1 MNEASPNPRPASRDR
16 RSSHWRTVDIVVGA
30 VLAVASGIVFVGWN
44 ALWSVT
50 GPAFTFFPPAQA
62 VIYGVWLLPGVLGGF
77 LIRKP
82 GAALFVE
89 LVAAF
94 VSTIPGGPWNGGSI
108 IIWGLFQGLFAEA
121 VYLAFRYHVGRGLVV
136 PLAAIAAGVFPAVAD
151 NVYYY
156 PTWAFG
162 WQLAYGV
169 IVVASSL
176 VIGTAVT
183 IGLVRSLA
191 RTGVLAPFPAGR
203 EQRSV

>member
-1 MNEASPNPRPASRDR
+1 MTQSSTDSRHGVEER
-16 RSSHWRTVDIVVGA
+16 RSNRWRTVDIVVGA
-30 VLAVASGIVFVGWN
+30 VLAVAFGIVFVGWN

-62 VIYGVWLLPGVLGGF
+62 VIYGVWLLPGVLGGY

-94 VSTIPGGPWNGGSI
+94 VSTIPGGPWNGGAI
-108 IIWGLFQGLFAEA
+108 LIWGLFEGLLPEL
-121 VYLAFRYHVGRGLVV
+121 VYLAFRYRVGRGLVV
-136 PLAAIAAGVFPAVAD
+136 PLAAVAAGLFPAVAD
-151 NVYYY
+151 NVFYY

-176 VIGTAVT
+176 VICTVVT
-183 IGLVRSLA
+183 LGLVRSLA
-191 RTGVLAPFPAGR
+191 RTGVLAPFAAGR